1 MSAKIR
7 GGFEAAG
14 VRLHLPQRPL
24 LPVMPDAFQIT
35 VQRDAADER
44 VAIWPGAA
52 VTVVD
57 VLSIDREFRQV
68 VLRVREAPQRVEE
81 RMRRPPEAG
90 ATVLGRRGRNWIV
103 ERWTAP
109 VERRFLCGAD
119 QSHLFVAHVPSGNTV
134 RETHEALRP
143 REVVDADARWPGSTV
158 RQGEWFFVRLSPH
171 ELEAVRSIAATWPN
185 LRRREPIAW
194 QGRPHFAEQII
205 RLPGERDPRSGERLW
220 RIFVRGRVW
229 HDDHR
234 TVSFDEWRRV
244 ILNAEVRLQSRR
256 ADLHGRVRARGLQWR
271 D

>member
-14 VRLHLPQRPL
+14 VRLHLPRRPL
-24 LPVMPDAFQIT
+24 LPVMPHAFQIT

-44 VAIWPGAA
+44 VAIWPGAEA
-52 VTVVD
+52 NVVE
-57 VLSIDREFRQV
+57 VLSIDCAFRQV

-81 RMRRPPEAG
+81 RMRRTPEAG

-109 VERRFLCGAD
+109 VERRLLCGAD
-119 QSHLFVAHVPSGNTV
+119 PSHLFVAHVPSGDTV

-143 REVVDADARWPGSTV
+143 REVVDAEARWPGSTV
-158 RQGEWFFVRLSPH
+158 RQGEWFFVRLSPP
-171 ELEAVRSIAATWPN
+171 ELETVRSIAATWPN
-185 LRRREPIAW
+185 LRRREAIAW
-194 QGRPHFAEQII
+194 QGRPHVAEELV
-205 RLPGERDPRSGERLW
+205 RLPGDRDPRSGDRLA
-220 RIFVRGRVW
+220 RSFVRGRVW

-234 TVSFDEWRRV
+234 TVSFDAWRRV

-256 ADLHGRVRARGLQWR
+256 ADLYGRARSWGLQWR